1 MIAGGEVKSLGT
13 FLLDI
18 KSLKIPDF
26 QRNYSWEDRNIDD
39 FHLDIIQSSKFRKA
53 HFMGAAILLSQTET
67 SEIGKSFEVIDG
79 QQRLTTIF
87 MYLSILRD
95 FAASLETN
103 TIPAPSELGSDIHVI
118 SEISK
123 VLFSVPKEG
132 TPRFQ
137 ANRLVQKMFDDCILR
152 NPKGRPKLPPKDAPH
167 TRALR
172 RAHKRINEKIEDHLK
187 EKSEFDKLNAIYAL
201 FEALTF
207 NFKILA
213 VTTNSYP
220 ESFDVFMT
228 LNNRGK
234 NLEPADLV
242 KSIFMKYLTQDEKDV
257 RKLIEIN
264 KNISEEWDEIGK
276 NLGDTGDINQYLRHL
291 LVSKQKFP
299 VQEKG
304 IYIKVQELIDNEVES
319 KRSDYARIF
328 LNEIKESSIYY
339 GELLYPEELKDKQ
352 IRRSAS
358 TLANVLDTYRIF
370 LYRVINPHTNLNLA
384 ERRELAR
391 LCEVLAIRWNLT
403 NGGRQDLENLFQELS
418 LILLKNEDVF
428 NKAHTKIL
436 DNIPPDSKV
445 KSAFSM
451 DADNTNLVRVI
462 FYRFNLLLGDESELV
477 NYAPKNLHVEHI
489 APQTPTEQWKNVF
502 FQAQKMEDVL
512 GEYSSISEMWGNKTI
527 LEGNI
532 NSEVKQKIFKE
543 KVAADPTHEWSGYSS
558 SILAVTRDLQNIPD
572 WNLDIIKNRN
582 LWISEMFRLVWSTNN
597 ESQKVVPYS
606 KWSTENPPQRG

>member
-1 MIAGGEVKSLGT
+1 MITGGEVKSLGT

-39 FHLDIIQSSKFRKA
+39 FHLDIIQSSKFRKV
-53 HFMGAAILLSQTET
+53 HFMGATILLNQSDT

-95 FAASLETN
+95 YAASLETN

-201 FEALTF
+201 FEALTL

-276 NLGDTGDINQYLRHL
+276 NLGDTGDVNQYLRHL

-328 LNEIKESSIYY
+328 LNEIKESSIFY
-339 GELLYPEELKDKQ
+339 GELLYPEVLKDKQ

-370 LYRVINPHTNLNLA
+370 LYRVINPHTNLSLA

-418 LILLKNEDVF
+418 LILLNNEDVF
-428 NKAHTKIL
+428 NKAHSKIL
-436 DNIPPDSKV
+436 DHIPPDSKI

-489 APQTPTEQWKNVF
+489 APQTPTEQWKKVF
-502 FQAQKMEDVL
+502 FQEQKMEDVL

-532 NSEVKQKIFKE
+532 NSEVKQKIFIE
-543 KVAADPTHEWSGYSS
+543 KVAADPNHEWSGYSN
-558 SILAVTRDLQNIPD
+558 SILAVTRDLQNILN
-572 WNLDIIKNRN
+572 WNLGIIKNRN
-582 LWISEMFRLVWSTNN
+582 LWISEMFRLVWSTKD

-606 KWSTENPPQRG
+606 KWSTENPPQQG